1 MKPLNNLDQ
10 AKDKMADLFDK
21 VQDNFDILS
30 EHGGGGLINL
40 CKN

>member
-1 MKPLNNLDQ
+1 MCMKPLNNLDQ

-30 EHGGGGLINL
+30 EHGGG
-40 CKN
+40 